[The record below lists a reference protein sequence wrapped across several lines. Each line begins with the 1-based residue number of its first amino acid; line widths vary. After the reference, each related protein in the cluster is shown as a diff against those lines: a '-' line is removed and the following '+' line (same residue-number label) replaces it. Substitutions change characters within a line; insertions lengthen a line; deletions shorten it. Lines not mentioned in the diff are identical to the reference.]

1 MVTATRLQA
10 PVGADLNTS
19 PLALPGLHGWAAGSG
34 CGLKTE
40 GVTSPDISTDHWST
54 GARSSGHTAA
64 AVSTAATG
72 TVCHETARP
81 RPPQLM
87 ATALPPRQPG
97 HRPATIT
104 TSRHTLTPA
113 LATLVTTFWS
123 RVRDQEG
130 NNPPNLLLVLC
141 WCCHGLCGGWWCEAG
156 PGQSWDHVTTAASS
170 HQQQPVP

>member
-1 MVTATRLQA
+1 M
-10 PVGADLNTS
+10 
-19 PLALPGLHGWAAGSG
+19 
-34 CGLKTE
+34 
-40 GVTSPDISTDHWST
+40 
-54 GARSSGHTAA
+54 
-64 AVSTAATG
+64 STAATG

-123 RVRDQEG
+123 RVRDQET

-170 HQQQPVP
+170 HQPAAASPMITHKYLHNTRQQPPALHEPSFSASDSISRRHPSFWAFISIGGIS